1 MCCWWKWHTCNEKIY
16 YLTNLWA
23 NGNAQTL
30 ENCEIMSTWIWQNK
44 HIFDAMSRV
53 SFDSNWCRWVL
64 DARKLIVGSRVS
76 KLDKNKTTNWNK
88 NIWCYHRKGNQL
100 NIKRTIDTTNE
111 RNNALF
117 ELINSYVERGI
128 GHEDIESD
136 TEDHKLDNT
145 YTCMKNV

>member
-1 MCCWWKWHTCNEKIY
+1 MDHGVEIKQSGYYMAVMQKIISQYDRTC
-16 YLTNLWA
+16 
-23 NGNAQTL
+23 
-30 ENCEIMSTWIWQNK
+30 
-44 HIFDAMSRV
+44 
-53 SFDSNWCRWVL
+53 
-64 DARKLIVGSRVS
+64 
-76 KLDKNKTTNWNK
+76 DK
-88 NIWCYHRKGNQL
+88 
-100 NIKRTIDTTNE
+100 IKRIADTTNE